1 MGDVRPVVVVTGTKR
16 EGAVLGGMTGIKVIA
31 GGGDAK
37 FLARELARER
47 RGAAGIIS
55 FGMGGALDPA
65 LRIGDWVIGTGLV
78 KSGEES
84 CDPQWLTALAASLP
98 AARIGT
104 IYADGRLIAGCAA
117 KASLHRQTGALAA
130 DMESHIAARAAAE
143 AGVPFAILRCISD
156 KASAALPPA
165 IAVAMTPG
173 GGLAIG
179 DVLRSIVNQ
188 PSQLPDIVVSL
199 SGFRRAYA
207 ALSVGARAVG
217 PRLAF
222 DRR

>member
-1 MGDVRPVVVVTGTKR
+1 MGDVRPVLVVTGTRR
-16 EGAVLGGMTGIKVIA
+16 EGAVLGGRTGIKIIA
-31 GGGDAK
+31 GGGDAT

-47 RGAAGIIS
+47 KGAAGIIS

-65 LRIGDWVIGTGLV
+65 LRIGDWVIGVGLV
-78 KSGEES
+78 NGEKS
-84 CDPQWLTALAASLP
+84 CDLRWLTGLAASLP

-104 IYADGRLIAGCAA
+104 IYADGRLIADPAD
-117 KASLHRQTGALAA
+117 KASLHRHTGALAA
-130 DMESHIAARAAAE
+130 DMESHIAVRAAAE

-179 DVLRSIVNQ
+179 AVLRSIVSQ